1 MDLIRMMEANRAKM
15 NMIKETK
22 KEVFSPPP
30 LALDK
35 KPKTLNSRRKDIMT
49 ETPKP
54 KIVREYFTDLVKRLS
69 EDSEDDEEI

>member
-30 LALDK
+30 LAMDK

-49 ETPKP
+49 ESPKP

-69 EDSEDDEEI
+69 EYSDDEEI

>member
-54 KIVREYFTDLVKRLS
+54 KIVREYFTDLVARLS
-69 EDSEDDEEI
+69 EDSEDDDI

>member
-69 EDSEDDEEI
+69 EYSDDEEI

>member
-1 MDLIRMMEANRAKM
+1 MMEANRAKM

-69 EDSEDDEEI
+69 EDSEDEEI

>member
-49 ETPKP
+49 ESPKP

-69 EDSEDDEEI
+69 EYSDDEEI

>member
-1 MDLIRMMEANRAKM
+1 MMEANRAKM

-30 LALDK
+30 LAMDK

-49 ETPKP
+49 ESPKP

-69 EDSEDDEEI
+69 EYSDDEEI

>member
-1 MDLIRMMEANRAKM
+1 MMEANRAKM

-30 LALDK
+30 LAMDK
-35 KPKTLNSRRKDIMT
+35 KPKTLNSRRKDIIT
-49 ETPKP
+49 ESPKP

-69 EDSEDDEEI
+69 EYSDDEEI

>member
-30 LALDK
+30 LAMDK
-35 KPKTLNSRRKDIMT
+35 KPKTLNTRRKDIIT
-49 ETPKP
+49 ESPKP

-69 EDSEDDEEI
+69 EYSDDEEI

>member
-1 MDLIRMMEANRAKM
+1 MMEANRAKM

-35 KPKTLNSRRKDIMT
+35 KPKTLNARRKDIMT
-49 ETPKP
+49 ESPKP

-69 EDSEDDEEI
+69 EYSDDEEI

>member
-1 MDLIRMMEANRAKM
+1 MMEANRAKM

-30 LALDK
+30 LAMDK
-35 KPKTLNSRRKDIMT
+35 KPKTLNTRRKDIIT
-49 ETPKP
+49 ESPKP

-69 EDSEDDEEI
+69 EYSDDEEI

>member
-30 LALDK
+30 LAMDK
-35 KPKTLNSRRKDIMT
+35 KPKTLNSRRKDIIG
-49 ETPKP
+49 ESPKP

-69 EDSEDDEEI
+69 EYSDDEEI

>member
-30 LALDK
+30 LAMDK
-35 KPKTLNSRRKDIMT
+35 KPKTLNSRRKDIIT
-49 ETPKP
+49 ESPKP

-69 EDSEDDEEI
+69 EYSDDEEI

>member
-69 EDSEDDEEI
+69 EDSEDEEI